1 MILHALSECISMWKH
16 VWCMWT
22 SRSIAVAD
30 SDGCWSLDVHFIAD
44 ASHPLSCWPWQQP
57 FAFPRN
63 TCVWTSDGCTV
74 MLQILKA
81 SAMRGFYMP
90 CGSKLT
96 GDLHVAW
103 THMYYSC
110 VACLGCIL
118 YCSTLFVSMHS
129 SVVHS
134 KPHVWAEIVRF
145 LTLGSY
151 LSTASTV
158 TWSYAESLFDSN
170 WCGAYL
176 PFCSFW
182 FSINVWRLFSASL
195 MFFD

>member
-1 MILHALSECISMWKH
+1 
-16 VWCMWT
+16 MWT

-74 MLQILKA
+74 MLQTLKA

-103 THMYYSC
+103 THTHYSC

-145 LTLGSY
+145 QRLTDLGKLPIY
-151 LSTASTV
+151 
-158 TWSYAESLFDSN
+158 SLKCHLILRRIPFRFELM
-170 WCGAYL
+170 WCIFAIL
-176 PFCSFW
+176 
-182 FSINVWRLFSASL
+182 
-195 MFFD
+195 